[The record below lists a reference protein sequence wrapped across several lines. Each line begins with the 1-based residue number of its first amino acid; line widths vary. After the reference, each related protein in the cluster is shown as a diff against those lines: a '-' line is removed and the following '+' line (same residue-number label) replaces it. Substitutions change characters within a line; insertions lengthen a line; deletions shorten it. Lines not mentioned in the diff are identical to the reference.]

1 MRVSI
6 VAAMRSR
13 TAPLVCVPGGP
24 LLPSAYLRDLG
35 GLSEHATLVFTE
47 PPSDPAS
54 YRCDVVADALESV
67 RRQLGVDRL
76 DLLGHSAGANV
87 VLRYAERYP
96 SRVARLLLV
105 TPSTLAVGIEI
116 RDEARSAIARSR
128 IGEPWYEDAAA
139 ALQRIQSGDPVDAD
153 WDAIAP
159 FSHGRWDAAAAAYD
173 AEMNAQRDPVAAT
186 AFGADGAFD
195 PPATRA
201 ALASLHVPVTIIAGS
216 VDVGVPPSAA
226 EELAGLFPDALV
238 TVLDG
243 AGHFPWVD
251 VPEAF
256 VAAAVRGL
264 RAGTLD
270 G

>member
-1 MRVSI
+1 MSI
-6 VAAMRSR
+6 VAPMGTR

-35 GLSEHATLVFTE
+35 GLSEHAPLVFTE
-47 PPSDPAS
+47 PPVDPAS
-54 YRCDVVADALESV
+54 SRCDVRADALESV
-67 RRQLGVDRL
+67 RVQLGVERL

-96 SRVARLLLV
+96 ARVARLLLV
-105 TPSTLAVGIEI
+105 TPSTRAVGIDI
-116 RDEARSAIARSR
+116 DDEARSAVARNR
-128 IGEPWYEDAAA
+128 VGEPWYEDAAA
-139 ALQRIQSGDPVDAD
+139 ALERIRSGDPLAAD

-173 AEMNAQRDPVAAT
+173 AQMNAQLDPVTVA

-195 PPATRA
+195 PPATRSV
-201 ALASLHVPVTIIAGS
+201 LASLAVPVTIIAGS
-216 VDVGVPPSAA
+216 VDVGLPPSVA
-226 EELAGLFPDALV
+226 EEFAGLFPDASV

-243 AGHFPWVD
+243 AGHFPWGD

-256 VAAAVRGL
+256 VAAAVRAL